1 MMESGEKEMRQV
13 FEDVTTNNVKAT
25 VAFSNET
32 RKLIRELENKVLLLG
47 GQLRQ
52 ANDRIDELKKLVTNL
67 QMKIFRGGT

>member
-25 VAFSNET
+25 VAYSNET
-32 RKLIRELENKVLLLG
+32 RIIVRDLEGKIKLLE

-52 ANDRIDELKKLVTNL
+52 SNDKIEELRRMITNL
-67 QMKIFRGGT
+67 QAKAFSGGT